1 MSKPAKPVAM
11 SLDDF
16 AKDLIKAAKDFTEEQ
31 QKKDPEFRA
40 LVERDG
46 KAKAIGILLS
56 GMHNLN
62 EGPRS

>member
-1 MSKPAKPVAM
+1 MKKPIKPIAM

-16 AKDLIKAAKDFTEEQ
+16 ANDLIKAAKDFTEEQ
-31 QKKDPEFRA
+31 RKKDPGFRA

-56 GMHNLN
+56 GMHNFN
-62 EGPRS
+62 ERPKS